1 MKIYNGK
8 EDKSYKTKPAK
19 SYEILKRENIY
30 FLTTFFQLFEKVR
43 DSQLMKSE
51 HNQIK
56 EPIKYLSKKQ

>member
-30 FLTTFFQLFEKVR
+30 FLTF
-43 DSQLMKSE
+43 
-51 HNQIK
+51 
-56 EPIKYLSKKQ
+56 

>member
-30 FLTTFFQLFEKVR
+30 FLTTFFQLFEKAR
-43 DSQLMKSE
+43 GSQLMKSG